1 MCLKQITC
9 RIIRVG
15 MCAVLLLILGCGTDA
30 PNERKETEKFSRLVT
45 EWQEAVKAG
54 ATSTAM
60 QLATKICGNMPSYTL
75 QPAYLGLCGK
85 LCKENDIN
93 PKYLEAGF
101 DAWDFQYWGDAFVFK
116 KLAHRI
122 VSEADEDNSPIFALF
137 TAVRKHIKSLEPPN
151 GNILWP
157 YTIWQLRKGL
167 CDQQA
172 WVLCE
177 LAYQLG
183 YETQIVYLR
192 NPKTLV
198 LLHTI
203 CEIRKENE
211 KWVADP
217 SSGKLLPNIS
227 VADLAVD
234 AQLAASTWPDRKDLQ
249 EAIKKTDY
257 YLPAY
262 PQDYC
267 QRNQVLQ
274 QKARRILG
282 ENCPRFG
289 QSPANRLNKYMLLT
303 RQEDRPFQYQFWVYP
318 FRLLRT
324 QMVLDIQKGYI

>member
-1 MCLKQITC
+1 MWNYQDRNVC
-9 RIIRVG
+9 RSAADSR
-15 MCAVLLLILGCGTDA
+15 LRYRYT
-30 PNERKETEKFSRLVT
+30 PNERKETEEFSRLVT

-75 QPAYLGLCGK
+75 QPAYLRLCNR

-93 PKYLEAGF
+93 PKYLDAGF
-101 DAWDFQYWGDAFVFK
+101 DAWDFRYWRDAFAFK
-116 KLAHRI
+116 KLGHRI
-122 VSEADEDNSPIFALF
+122 VSEAGKNNDAPIFALF
-137 TAVRKHIKSLEPPN
+137 TAVRKHIKSSEPPN

-192 NPKTLV
+192 DLKTLTSP
-198 LLHTI
+198 HTI
-203 CEIRKENE
+203 CEIRKGNK

-227 VADLAVD
+227 VADLATD
-234 AQLAASTWPDRKDLQ
+234 TQLAASTWPDRKDLQ

-274 QKARRILG
+274 QKARR
-282 ENCPRFG
+282 
-289 QSPANRLNKYMLLT
+289 T
-303 RQEDRPFQYQFWVYP
+303 
-318 FRLLRT
+318 
-324 QMVLDIQKGYI
+324 YIGR